1 MAIYWV
7 VSVGNYCL
15 KFKGNHDC
23 LMGRRQ
29 DNKNIACG
37 RELFKMYLIY
47 AVKSKRYNETMSELL
62 KNISNRAEEYK
73 GRRLVKLLA
82 IIFVVFLV
90 LGLSAGFVVD
100 MLSPDEVPLEVT
112 DDADKNQGVY
122 EGTITFIEPMLHVE
136 DGISFILTDKA
147 DNDIILLKAKD
158 QKLEVSEGHFAT
170 VYGEMR
176 KTVTLEDYLL
186 VEKIVIRNVPD

>member
-1 MAIYWV
+1 M
-7 VSVGNYCL
+7 
-15 KFKGNHDC
+15 F
-23 LMGRRQ
+23 
-29 DNKNIACG
+29 
-37 RELFKMYLIY
+37 
-47 AVKSKRYNETMSELL
+47 ELL

-73 GRRLVKLLA
+73 GRLLVKLLT

-90 LGLSAGFVVD
+90 LGLSVGFVVD
-100 MLSPDEVPLEVT
+100 RLSPDEVPLEVVE
-112 DDADKNQGVY
+112 DAGKNQGVY
-122 EGTITFIEPMLHVE
+122 EGTITFIEPMLHME

-186 VEKIVIRNVPD
+186 VEKIVIRNAPD